1 MDIKEL
7 HSFKLSD
14 AVKFHDKLN
23 PKLWVDNKLDPKV
36 RNHLLDVAED
46 FISELGIKD
55 VNVENVT
62 VSGSNAAYSYTPH
75 SDLDLH
81 IVVDMSKLPDNE
93 VYQELFKAKKT
104 LYNDAHDITVHGVPV
119 EVYVQ
124 DSNLPVVSLGE
135 YSILH
140 DRWIKHPIKRRAN
153 FDQNAT
159 RAKYEKLADLVGLT
173 MKTKDLKRVDDV
185 LKLIKRY
192 RQAGLSKGGEF
203 SPENLAYKAIRTQGG
218 IDKLY
223 DLSDKLHS
231 QALSI
236 EEAGTRDDAL
246 LKIKK
251 LQNTT
256 GRTPSE
262 IESITRIIEKMMKQY
277 NIKPEEIGRHQP
289 VDPFKSKL
297 AKAAYEKQMAAA
309 AMKDEWER
317 FKHGIFAEESMY
329 GRADDDESEVVHHV
343 TPHKFSEFNPLS
355 HFGTKKAAGARAFA
369 LATDYEYGKPKKDN
383 VFNALAARLRLGNVV
398 DIDDTNT
405 HTAWDIAKSLCRRN
419 IISKEDRDAV
429 PKESG
434 PAADKILLNILKVY
448 AIDTLRYTNDIED
461 PGSTS
466 YIITDPSQVRILKRS
481 NNAKINF
488 EKYRKYNSDAY
499 WSQDDLLESYTTK
512 QQVID
517 HFVRSAKYR
526 GEDVNLAARKGAAA
540 WERGW
545 RGPKPKKPAE
555 IKPYDPERYKNIRLP
570 YIDESAEQDIMYHVT
585 PTKNLRSI
593 MKNGLRPQI
602 GDRSAKLHGEEN
614 GIFLFPT
621 LDDVEDAVSNW
632 LGDEFDEDEDL
643 TLLAIDVSGLP
654 LVDSNAGYEKIAKT
668 AISPDRISVSNE
680 LMLEDSGQD
689 DIADKIKSQFN
700 LKQFIVTPRGD
711 DLVLDSLIV
720 GKENQGK
727 GLGTK
732 AMQELIKYA
741 DSTGKR
747 IILTPG
753 LENKTHGTTSRARL
767 VRFYK
772 SLGFKENKGRS
783 LDYAMGAGKMYRGP
797 QSSLSEASVKLYTD
811 PNYFGAEVDDTNLK
825 NLPTTNIP
833 LDKLVSYEPDSK
845 MNQEKA
851 KANVRKILQGLSK
864 GENIPPILVR
874 KYKNGYQVLDG
885 HHRFYAYKLLKK
897 KTIPAQIVSDD
908 EIETVNEASG
918 YNEIEFVCVNSQV
931 PGTSLDA
938 QRALYKDLK
947 KLKGV
952 IPLYQDWSEQ
962 GFEQLSLT
970 AIYKDPALK
979 KEILSLAKHHGVK
992 VDLIR
997 QVSDDYVDRAL
1008 SGDHDY
1014 QILEASGYIPSAKE
1028 KNDPRFKTALTVDVK
1043 PDSIKDNA
1051 KRLGSKVSRAGI
1063 PPQANPNGKIAENLM
1078 KEWQSFLAEEQQEL
1092 FPGYDEQ
1099 HREKRLSNWLAKSWG
1114 VINGKPQIFYHATTK
1129 DFDKFNIHGRGASSV
1144 LGMTF
1149 DVERHGSF
1157 FAVDPKFA
1165 EIFVESPATGELKP
1179 GARVIPVH
1187 LSIQYPI
1194 DLRDNALSRM
1204 LSDEETKEEF
1214 KAHDIDLNSIY
1225 NHMYEDQRWE
1235 LFDGPEGAEFV
1246 ENLQKL
1252 GFDGAIIN
1260 ESIPN
1265 DSNAKSGEVWVVF
1278 NPNQVKSIHN
1288 RGSFS
1293 PNDPNLMRENG

>member
-1 MDIKEL
+1 MVQTAKQVIENRARISGNKRVTLDKYRMDIKEL

-55 VNVENVT
+55 VNVEDVT

-289 VDPFKSKL
+289 VDPFKAKL

-309 AMKDEWER
+309 AMKGEWER
-317 FKHGIFAEESMY
+317 FKRGIFAEESIY

-419 IISKEDRDAV
+419 IISKEDRDVV
-429 PKESG
+429 PKEPG

-517 HFVRSAKYR
+517 HFVRAAKYR

-555 IKPYDPERYKNIRLP
+555 IKPYDPERYKNVRLP

-602 GDRSAKLHGEEN
+602 GDRSVKLHGEEN

-680 LMLEDSGQD
+680 LMLE
-689 DIADKIKSQFN
+689 
-700 LKQFIVTPRGD
+700 
-711 DLVLDSLIV
+711 
-720 GKENQGK
+720 
-727 GLGTK
+727 
-732 AMQELIKYA
+732 
-741 DSTGKR
+741 
-747 IILTPG
+747 
-753 LENKTHGTTSRARL
+753 
-767 VRFYK
+767 
-772 SLGFKENKGRS
+772 
-783 LDYAMGAGKMYRGP
+783 
-797 QSSLSEASVKLYTD
+797 
-811 PNYFGAEVDDTNLK
+811 
-825 NLPTTNIP
+825 
-833 LDKLVSYEPDSK
+833 
-845 MNQEKA
+845 
-851 KANVRKILQGLSK
+851 
-864 GENIPPILVR
+864 
-874 KYKNGYQVLDG
+874 
-885 HHRFYAYKLLKK
+885 
-897 KTIPAQIVSDD
+897 
-908 EIETVNEASG
+908 
-918 YNEIEFVCVNSQV
+918 
-931 PGTSLDA
+931 
-938 QRALYKDLK
+938 
-947 KLKGV
+947 
-952 IPLYQDWSEQ
+952 
-962 GFEQLSLT
+962 
-970 AIYKDPALK
+970 
-979 KEILSLAKHHGVK
+979 
-992 VDLIR
+992 
-997 QVSDDYVDRAL
+997 
-1008 SGDHDY
+1008 
-1014 QILEASGYIPSAKE
+1014 ASGYIPSAKE

-1043 PDSIKDNA
+1043 PDAIKKNA
-1051 KRLGSKVSRAGI
+1051 KAFGFKTSRAGI

-1078 KEWQSFLAEEQQEL
+1078 KEWQSFLAEDQQEL
-1092 FPGYDEQ
+1092 FPGYDAH
-1099 HREKRLSNWLAKSWG
+1099 HREKRLGDWLKHTHAWDG
-1114 VINGKPQIFYHATTK
+1114 HKPMTFYHATTK
-1129 DFDKFNIHGRGASSV
+1129 DFDTFNTHGTGFASA
-1144 LGMTF
+1144 LGMAF
-1149 DVERHGSF
+1149 EVERHGSF
-1157 FAVDPKFA
+1157 FAVDPMFA
-1165 EIFVESPATGELKP
+1165 ESFIEKPDYPGEYKE
-1179 GARVIPVH
+1179 GGRVIPVH
-1187 LSIQYPI
+1187 LSVQNPI
-1194 DLRDNALSRM
+1194 DLRDNNLSYM
-1204 LSDEETKEEF
+1204 LRDEDTVEGF
-1214 KAHDIDLNSIY
+1214 KANDIDLRSIY
-1225 NHMYEDQRWE
+1225 YHVPEFDRWE

-1246 ENLQKL
+1246 DNLQKL

-1265 DSNAKSGEVWVVF
+1265 NSNAKSGEVWVVF

-1288 RGSFS
+1288 RGSFN
-1293 PNDPNLMRENG
+1293 PDDPSLMRENG

>member
-55 VNVENVT
+55 VNVEDVT

-223 DLSDKLHS
+223 DLSDRLHS

-289 VDPFKSKL
+289 VDPFKAKL

-317 FKHGIFAEESMY
+317 FKRGIFAEESMY

-383 VFNALAARLRLGNVV
+383 VFNALATRLRLGNVV

-419 IISKEDRDAV
+419 IISKEDRDVV
-429 PKESG
+429 PKEPG

-517 HFVRSAKYR
+517 HFVRAAKYR

-555 IKPYDPERYKNIRLP
+555 IKPYDPERYKNVRLP

-602 GDRSAKLHGEEN
+602 GDRSVKLHGEEN

-668 AISPDRISVSNE
+668 SISPDRISVSNE
-680 LMLEDSGQD
+680 LM
-689 DIADKIKSQFN
+689 
-700 LKQFIVTPRGD
+700 
-711 DLVLDSLIV
+711 
-720 GKENQGK
+720 
-727 GLGTK
+727 
-732 AMQELIKYA
+732 
-741 DSTGKR
+741 
-747 IILTPG
+747 
-753 LENKTHGTTSRARL
+753 
-767 VRFYK
+767 
-772 SLGFKENKGRS
+772 
-783 LDYAMGAGKMYRGP
+783 
-797 QSSLSEASVKLYTD
+797 
-811 PNYFGAEVDDTNLK
+811 
-825 NLPTTNIP
+825 
-833 LDKLVSYEPDSK
+833 
-845 MNQEKA
+845 
-851 KANVRKILQGLSK
+851 
-864 GENIPPILVR
+864 
-874 KYKNGYQVLDG
+874 
-885 HHRFYAYKLLKK
+885 
-897 KTIPAQIVSDD
+897 
-908 EIETVNEASG
+908 
-918 YNEIEFVCVNSQV
+918 
-931 PGTSLDA
+931 
-938 QRALYKDLK
+938 
-947 KLKGV
+947 
-952 IPLYQDWSEQ
+952 
-962 GFEQLSLT
+962 
-970 AIYKDPALK
+970 
-979 KEILSLAKHHGVK
+979 
-992 VDLIR
+992 
-997 QVSDDYVDRAL
+997 
-1008 SGDHDY
+1008 
-1014 QILEASGYIPSAKE
+1014 LEASGYIPSAKE

-1078 KEWQSFLAEEQQEL
+1078 KEWQSFLAEDQQEL
-1092 FPGYDEQ
+1092 FPGYDAQ
-1099 HREKRLSNWLAKSWG
+1099 HREKRLGDWLQNTHAWDG
-1114 VINGKPQIFYHATTK
+1114 HKPMTFYHATTK
-1129 DFDKFNIHGRGASSV
+1129 DFDTFNTHGTGFASA
-1144 LGMTF
+1144 LGMAF
-1149 DVERHGSF
+1149 EVERHGSF
-1157 FAVDPKFA
+1157 FAVDPMFA
-1165 EIFVESPATGELKP
+1165 ESFIEKPDYPGEYKE
-1179 GARVIPVH
+1179 GGRVLPVH
-1187 LSIQYPI
+1187 LSVQNPI
-1194 DLRDNALSRM
+1194 DLRDNNLSYM
-1204 LSDEETKEEF
+1204 LRDEDTVEGF
-1214 KAHDIDLNSIY
+1214 KANDIDLRSIY
-1225 NHMYEDQRWE
+1225 YHVPEFDRWE
-1235 LFDGPEGAEFV
+1235 LFDGPEGGEFV
-1246 ENLQKL
+1246 DNLQKL

-1265 DSNAKSGEVWVVF
+1265 NSNAKSGEVWVVF

-1293 PNDPNLMRENG
+1293 PDDPRLMKESSSLEYLGNCTEDDVVDDIFGSVSEFARMVEKHGDDFTLGNLVVKYDDDEDIHHFYKK

>member
-1 MDIKEL
+1 MVQTAKQVIENRARISGNKRVTLDKYRMDIKEL

-55 VNVENVT
+55 VNVEDVT

-289 VDPFKSKL
+289 VDPFKAKL

-309 AMKDEWER
+309 AMKGEWER
-317 FKHGIFAEESMY
+317 FKRGIFAEESIY

-419 IISKEDRDAV
+419 IISKEDRDVV
-429 PKESG
+429 PKEPG

-517 HFVRSAKYR
+517 HFVRAAKYR

-555 IKPYDPERYKNIRLP
+555 IKPYDPERYKNVRLP

-593 MKNGLRPQI
+593 MKNGLRPRV
-602 GDRSAKLHGEEN
+602 GDRSVKLHGEEN

-680 LMLEDSGQD
+680 LMLE
-689 DIADKIKSQFN
+689 
-700 LKQFIVTPRGD
+700 
-711 DLVLDSLIV
+711 
-720 GKENQGK
+720 
-727 GLGTK
+727 
-732 AMQELIKYA
+732 
-741 DSTGKR
+741 
-747 IILTPG
+747 
-753 LENKTHGTTSRARL
+753 
-767 VRFYK
+767 
-772 SLGFKENKGRS
+772 
-783 LDYAMGAGKMYRGP
+783 
-797 QSSLSEASVKLYTD
+797 
-811 PNYFGAEVDDTNLK
+811 
-825 NLPTTNIP
+825 
-833 LDKLVSYEPDSK
+833 
-845 MNQEKA
+845 
-851 KANVRKILQGLSK
+851 
-864 GENIPPILVR
+864 
-874 KYKNGYQVLDG
+874 
-885 HHRFYAYKLLKK
+885 
-897 KTIPAQIVSDD
+897 
-908 EIETVNEASG
+908 
-918 YNEIEFVCVNSQV
+918 
-931 PGTSLDA
+931 
-938 QRALYKDLK
+938 
-947 KLKGV
+947 
-952 IPLYQDWSEQ
+952 
-962 GFEQLSLT
+962 
-970 AIYKDPALK
+970 
-979 KEILSLAKHHGVK
+979 
-992 VDLIR
+992 
-997 QVSDDYVDRAL
+997 
-1008 SGDHDY
+1008 
-1014 QILEASGYIPSAKE
+1014 ASGYIPSAKE

-1043 PDSIKDNA
+1043 PDAIKKNA
-1051 KRLGSKVSRAGI
+1051 KAFGFKTSRAGI

-1078 KEWQSFLAEEQQEL
+1078 KEWQSFLAEDQQEL
-1092 FPGYDEQ
+1092 FPGYDAH
-1099 HREKRLSNWLAKSWG
+1099 HREKRLGDWLKHTHAWDG
-1114 VINGKPQIFYHATTK
+1114 HKPMTFYHATTK
-1129 DFDKFNIHGRGASSV
+1129 DFDTFNTHGTGFASA
-1144 LGMTF
+1144 LGMAF
-1149 DVERHGSF
+1149 EVERHGSF
-1157 FAVDPKFA
+1157 FAVDPMFA
-1165 EIFVESPATGELKP
+1165 ESFIEKPDYPGEYKE
-1179 GARVIPVH
+1179 GGRVIPVH
-1187 LSIQYPI
+1187 LSVQNPI
-1194 DLRDNALSRM
+1194 DLRDNNLSYM
-1204 LSDEETKEEF
+1204 LRDEDTVEGF
-1214 KAHDIDLNSIY
+1214 KANDIDLRSIY
-1225 NHMYEDQRWE
+1225 YHVPEFDRWE

-1246 ENLQKL
+1246 DNLQKL

-1265 DSNAKSGEVWVVF
+1265 NSNAKSGEVWVVF

-1293 PNDPNLMRENG
+1293 PDDPRLMKESSSLEYLGNCTEDDVVDDIFGSVSEFARMVEKHGDDFTLGNLVVKYDDDEDIHHFYKK

>member
-1 MDIKEL
+1 MVQTAKQVIENRARISGNKRVTLDKYRMDIKEL

-55 VNVENVT
+55 VNVEDVT

-289 VDPFKSKL
+289 VDPFKAKL

-309 AMKDEWER
+309 AMKGEWER
-317 FKHGIFAEESMY
+317 FKRGIFAEESIY

-405 HTAWDIAKSLCRRN
+405 HTAWDIAKSLCRKN

-434 PAADKILLNILKVY
+434 PEADKILLNILKVY

-517 HFVRSAKYR
+517 HFVRAAKYR

-555 IKPYDPERYKNIRLP
+555 IKPYDPERYKNVRLP

-593 MKNGLRPQI
+593 MKNGLRPRV
-602 GDRSAKLHGEEN
+602 GDRSVKLHGEEN

-680 LMLEDSGQD
+680 LMLE
-689 DIADKIKSQFN
+689 
-700 LKQFIVTPRGD
+700 
-711 DLVLDSLIV
+711 
-720 GKENQGK
+720 
-727 GLGTK
+727 
-732 AMQELIKYA
+732 
-741 DSTGKR
+741 
-747 IILTPG
+747 
-753 LENKTHGTTSRARL
+753 
-767 VRFYK
+767 
-772 SLGFKENKGRS
+772 
-783 LDYAMGAGKMYRGP
+783 
-797 QSSLSEASVKLYTD
+797 
-811 PNYFGAEVDDTNLK
+811 
-825 NLPTTNIP
+825 
-833 LDKLVSYEPDSK
+833 
-845 MNQEKA
+845 
-851 KANVRKILQGLSK
+851 
-864 GENIPPILVR
+864 
-874 KYKNGYQVLDG
+874 
-885 HHRFYAYKLLKK
+885 
-897 KTIPAQIVSDD
+897 
-908 EIETVNEASG
+908 
-918 YNEIEFVCVNSQV
+918 
-931 PGTSLDA
+931 
-938 QRALYKDLK
+938 
-947 KLKGV
+947 
-952 IPLYQDWSEQ
+952 
-962 GFEQLSLT
+962 
-970 AIYKDPALK
+970 
-979 KEILSLAKHHGVK
+979 
-992 VDLIR
+992 
-997 QVSDDYVDRAL
+997 
-1008 SGDHDY
+1008 
-1014 QILEASGYIPSAKE
+1014 ASGYIPSAKE

-1078 KEWQSFLAEEQQEL
+1078 KEWQSFLAEDQQEL
-1092 FPGYDEQ
+1092 FPGYDAH
-1099 HREKRLSNWLAKSWG
+1099 HREKRLGDWLKHTHAWDG
-1114 VINGKPQIFYHATTK
+1114 HKPMTFYHATTK
-1129 DFDKFNIHGRGASSV
+1129 DFDTFNTHGTGFASA
-1144 LGMTF
+1144 LGMAF
-1149 DVERHGSF
+1149 EVERHGSF
-1157 FAVDPKFA
+1157 FAVDPMFA
-1165 EIFVESPATGELKP
+1165 ESFIEKPDYPGEYKE
-1179 GARVIPVH
+1179 GGRVIPVH
-1187 LSIQYPI
+1187 LSVQNPI
-1194 DLRDNALSRM
+1194 DLRDNNLSYM
-1204 LSDEETKEEF
+1204 LRDEDTVEGF
-1214 KAHDIDLNSIY
+1214 KANDIDLRSIY
-1225 NHMYEDQRWE
+1225 YHVPEFDRWE

-1246 ENLQKL
+1246 DNLQKL

-1265 DSNAKSGEVWVVF
+1265 NSNAKSGEVWVVF

-1293 PNDPNLMRENG
+1293 PDDPRLMKESSSLEYLGNCTEDDVVDDIFGSVSEFARMVEKHGDDFTLGNLVVKYDDDEDIHHFYKK

>member
-1 MDIKEL
+1 MVQTAKQVIENRARISGNKRVTLDKYRMDIKEL

-55 VNVENVT
+55 VNVEDVT

-104 LYNDAHDITVHGVPV
+104 LYNDAHDITGHGVPV

-289 VDPFKSKL
+289 VDPFKAKL

-309 AMKDEWER
+309 AMKGEWER
-317 FKHGIFAEESMY
+317 FKRGIFAEESIY

-405 HTAWDIAKSLCRRN
+405 HTAWDIAKSLCRKN

-434 PAADKILLNILKVY
+434 PEADKILLNILKVY

-517 HFVRSAKYR
+517 HFVRAAKYR

-555 IKPYDPERYKNIRLP
+555 IKPYDPERYKNVRLP

-593 MKNGLRPQI
+593 MKNGLRPRV
-602 GDRSAKLHGEEN
+602 GDRSVKLHGEEN

-680 LMLEDSGQD
+680 LMLE
-689 DIADKIKSQFN
+689 
-700 LKQFIVTPRGD
+700 
-711 DLVLDSLIV
+711 
-720 GKENQGK
+720 
-727 GLGTK
+727 
-732 AMQELIKYA
+732 
-741 DSTGKR
+741 
-747 IILTPG
+747 
-753 LENKTHGTTSRARL
+753 
-767 VRFYK
+767 
-772 SLGFKENKGRS
+772 
-783 LDYAMGAGKMYRGP
+783 
-797 QSSLSEASVKLYTD
+797 
-811 PNYFGAEVDDTNLK
+811 
-825 NLPTTNIP
+825 
-833 LDKLVSYEPDSK
+833 
-845 MNQEKA
+845 
-851 KANVRKILQGLSK
+851 
-864 GENIPPILVR
+864 
-874 KYKNGYQVLDG
+874 
-885 HHRFYAYKLLKK
+885 
-897 KTIPAQIVSDD
+897 
-908 EIETVNEASG
+908 
-918 YNEIEFVCVNSQV
+918 
-931 PGTSLDA
+931 
-938 QRALYKDLK
+938 
-947 KLKGV
+947 
-952 IPLYQDWSEQ
+952 
-962 GFEQLSLT
+962 
-970 AIYKDPALK
+970 
-979 KEILSLAKHHGVK
+979 
-992 VDLIR
+992 
-997 QVSDDYVDRAL
+997 
-1008 SGDHDY
+1008 
-1014 QILEASGYIPSAKE
+1014 ASGYIPSAKE

-1043 PDSIKDNA
+1043 PDAIKKNA
-1051 KRLGSKVSRAGI
+1051 KAFGFKTSRAGI

-1078 KEWQSFLAEEQQEL
+1078 KEWQSFLAEDQQEL
-1092 FPGYDEQ
+1092 FPGYDAH
-1099 HREKRLSNWLAKSWG
+1099 HREKRLGDWLKHTHAWDG
-1114 VINGKPQIFYHATTK
+1114 HKPMTFYHATTK
-1129 DFDKFNIHGRGASSV
+1129 DFDTFNTHGTGFASA
-1144 LGMTF
+1144 LGMAF
-1149 DVERHGSF
+1149 EVERHGSF
-1157 FAVDPKFA
+1157 FAVDPMFA
-1165 EIFVESPATGELKP
+1165 ESFIEKPDYPGEYKE
-1179 GARVIPVH
+1179 GGRVIPVH
-1187 LSIQYPI
+1187 LSVQNPI
-1194 DLRDNALSRM
+1194 DLRDNNLSYM
-1204 LSDEETKEEF
+1204 LRDEDTVEGF
-1214 KAHDIDLNSIY
+1214 KANDIDLRSIY
-1225 NHMYEDQRWE
+1225 YHVPEFDRWE

-1246 ENLQKL
+1246 DNLQKL

-1265 DSNAKSGEVWVVF
+1265 NSNAKSGEVWVVF

-1293 PNDPNLMRENG
+1293 PDDPRLMKESSSLEYLGNCTEDDVVDDIFGSVSEFARMVEKHGDDFTLGNLVVKYDDDEDIHHFYKK

>member
-1 MDIKEL
+1 MVQTAKQVIENRARISGNKRVTLDKYRMDIKEL

-55 VNVENVT
+55 VNVEDVT

-289 VDPFKSKL
+289 VDPFKAKL

-309 AMKDEWER
+309 AMKGEWER
-317 FKHGIFAEESMY
+317 FKRGIFAEESIY

-405 HTAWDIAKSLCRRN
+405 HTAWDIAKSLCRKN

-434 PAADKILLNILKVY
+434 PEADKILLNILKVY

-517 HFVRSAKYR
+517 HFVRAAKYR

-555 IKPYDPERYKNIRLP
+555 IKPYDPERYKNVRLP

-593 MKNGLRPQI
+593 MKNGLRPRV
-602 GDRSAKLHGEEN
+602 GDRSVKLHGEEN

-680 LMLEDSGQD
+680 LMLE
-689 DIADKIKSQFN
+689 
-700 LKQFIVTPRGD
+700 
-711 DLVLDSLIV
+711 
-720 GKENQGK
+720 
-727 GLGTK
+727 
-732 AMQELIKYA
+732 
-741 DSTGKR
+741 
-747 IILTPG
+747 
-753 LENKTHGTTSRARL
+753 
-767 VRFYK
+767 
-772 SLGFKENKGRS
+772 
-783 LDYAMGAGKMYRGP
+783 
-797 QSSLSEASVKLYTD
+797 
-811 PNYFGAEVDDTNLK
+811 
-825 NLPTTNIP
+825 
-833 LDKLVSYEPDSK
+833 
-845 MNQEKA
+845 
-851 KANVRKILQGLSK
+851 
-864 GENIPPILVR
+864 
-874 KYKNGYQVLDG
+874 
-885 HHRFYAYKLLKK
+885 
-897 KTIPAQIVSDD
+897 
-908 EIETVNEASG
+908 
-918 YNEIEFVCVNSQV
+918 
-931 PGTSLDA
+931 
-938 QRALYKDLK
+938 
-947 KLKGV
+947 
-952 IPLYQDWSEQ
+952 
-962 GFEQLSLT
+962 
-970 AIYKDPALK
+970 
-979 KEILSLAKHHGVK
+979 
-992 VDLIR
+992 
-997 QVSDDYVDRAL
+997 
-1008 SGDHDY
+1008 
-1014 QILEASGYIPSAKE
+1014 ASGYIPSAKE

-1043 PDSIKDNA
+1043 PDAIKKNA
-1051 KRLGSKVSRAGI
+1051 KAFGFKTSRAGI

-1078 KEWQSFLAEEQQEL
+1078 KEWQSFLAEDQQEL
-1092 FPGYDEQ
+1092 FPGYDAH
-1099 HREKRLSNWLAKSWG
+1099 HREKRLGDWLKHTHAWDG
-1114 VINGKPQIFYHATTK
+1114 HKPMTFYHATTK
-1129 DFDKFNIHGRGASSV
+1129 DFDTFNTHGTGFASA
-1144 LGMTF
+1144 LGMAF
-1149 DVERHGSF
+1149 EVERHGSF
-1157 FAVDPKFA
+1157 FAVDPMFA
-1165 EIFVESPATGELKP
+1165 ESFIEKPDYPGEYKE
-1179 GARVIPVH
+1179 GGRVIPVH
-1187 LSIQYPI
+1187 LSVQNPI
-1194 DLRDNALSRM
+1194 DLRDNNLSYM
-1204 LSDEETKEEF
+1204 LRDEDTVEGF
-1214 KAHDIDLNSIY
+1214 KANDIDLRSIY
-1225 NHMYEDQRWE
+1225 YHVPEFDRWE

-1246 ENLQKL
+1246 DNLQKL

-1265 DSNAKSGEVWVVF
+1265 NSNAKSGEVWVVF

-1293 PNDPNLMRENG
+1293 PDDPRLMKESSSLEYLGNCTEDDVVDDIFGSVSEFARMVEKHGDDFTLGNLVVKYDDDEDIHHFYKK

>member
-55 VNVENVT
+55 VNVEDVT

-223 DLSDKLHS
+223 DLSDRLHS

-289 VDPFKSKL
+289 VDPFKAKL

-309 AMKDEWER
+309 AMKGEWER
-317 FKHGIFAEESMY
+317 FKRGIFAEESIY

-383 VFNALAARLRLGNVV
+383 VFNALATRLRLGNVV

-419 IISKEDRDAV
+419 IISKEDRDVV
-429 PKESG
+429 PKEPG

-517 HFVRSAKYR
+517 HFVRAAKYR

-555 IKPYDPERYKNIRLP
+555 IKPYDPERYKNVRLP

-593 MKNGLRPQI
+593 MKNGLRPRV
-602 GDRSAKLHGEEN
+602 GDRSVKLHGEEN

-680 LMLEDSGQD
+680 LMLE
-689 DIADKIKSQFN
+689 
-700 LKQFIVTPRGD
+700 
-711 DLVLDSLIV
+711 
-720 GKENQGK
+720 
-727 GLGTK
+727 
-732 AMQELIKYA
+732 
-741 DSTGKR
+741 
-747 IILTPG
+747 
-753 LENKTHGTTSRARL
+753 
-767 VRFYK
+767 
-772 SLGFKENKGRS
+772 
-783 LDYAMGAGKMYRGP
+783 
-797 QSSLSEASVKLYTD
+797 
-811 PNYFGAEVDDTNLK
+811 
-825 NLPTTNIP
+825 
-833 LDKLVSYEPDSK
+833 
-845 MNQEKA
+845 
-851 KANVRKILQGLSK
+851 
-864 GENIPPILVR
+864 
-874 KYKNGYQVLDG
+874 
-885 HHRFYAYKLLKK
+885 
-897 KTIPAQIVSDD
+897 
-908 EIETVNEASG
+908 ASG
-918 YNEIEFVCVNSQV
+918 YIPSAKEKNGHLPFIAEYAKDEEPIQPRKEHPITVYIHSILHNKTIALI
-931 PGTSLDA
+931 GEKLDQA
-938 QRALYKDLK
+938 
-947 KLKGV
+947 
-952 IPLYQDWSEQ
+952 
-962 GFEQLSLT
+962 
-970 AIYKDPALK
+970 
-979 KEILSLAKHHGVK
+979 HGKVK
-992 VDLIR
+992 VEFTVPNSGEKRTIWMPVTDKK
-997 QVSDDYVDRAL
+997 YPTGKL
-1008 SGDHDY
+1008 SNSVYLREKHNNVVTDGIFEY
-1014 QILEASGYIPSAKE
+1014 WAYEPNLTEASGYIPSAKE

-1078 KEWQSFLAEEQQEL
+1078 KEWQSFLAEDQQEL
-1092 FPGYDEQ
+1092 FPGYDAQ
-1099 HREKRLSNWLAKSWG
+1099 HREKRLGDWLQNTHAWDG
-1114 VINGKPQIFYHATTK
+1114 HKPMTFYHATTK
-1129 DFDKFNIHGRGASSV
+1129 DFDTFNTHGTGFASA
-1144 LGMTF
+1144 LGMAF
-1149 DVERHGSF
+1149 EVERHGSF
-1157 FAVDPKFA
+1157 FAVDPMFA
-1165 EIFVESPATGELKP
+1165 ESFIEKPDYPGEYKE
-1179 GARVIPVH
+1179 GGRVIPVH
-1187 LSIQYPI
+1187 LSVQNPI
-1194 DLRDNALSRM
+1194 DLRDNNLSYM
-1204 LSDEETKEEF
+1204 LRDEDTVEGF
-1214 KAHDIDLNSIY
+1214 KANDIDLRSIY
-1225 NHMYEDQRWE
+1225 YHVPEFDRWE

-1246 ENLQKL
+1246 DNLQKL

-1265 DSNAKSGEVWVVF
+1265 NSNAKSGEVWVVF

-1288 RGSFS
+1288 RGSFN
-1293 PNDPNLMRENG
+1293 PDDPSLMRENG

>member
-55 VNVENVT
+55 VNVEDVT

-223 DLSDKLHS
+223 DLSDRLHS

-289 VDPFKSKL
+289 VDPFKAKL

-317 FKHGIFAEESMY
+317 FKRGIFAEESMY

-419 IISKEDRDAV
+419 IISKEDRDVV
-429 PKESG
+429 PKEPG

-517 HFVRSAKYR
+517 HFVRAAKYR

-555 IKPYDPERYKNIRLP
+555 IKPYDPERYKNVRLP

-602 GDRSAKLHGEEN
+602 GDRSVKLHGEEN

-680 LMLEDSGQD
+680 LMLE
-689 DIADKIKSQFN
+689 
-700 LKQFIVTPRGD
+700 
-711 DLVLDSLIV
+711 
-720 GKENQGK
+720 
-727 GLGTK
+727 
-732 AMQELIKYA
+732 
-741 DSTGKR
+741 
-747 IILTPG
+747 
-753 LENKTHGTTSRARL
+753 
-767 VRFYK
+767 
-772 SLGFKENKGRS
+772 
-783 LDYAMGAGKMYRGP
+783 
-797 QSSLSEASVKLYTD
+797 
-811 PNYFGAEVDDTNLK
+811 
-825 NLPTTNIP
+825 
-833 LDKLVSYEPDSK
+833 
-845 MNQEKA
+845 
-851 KANVRKILQGLSK
+851 
-864 GENIPPILVR
+864 
-874 KYKNGYQVLDG
+874 
-885 HHRFYAYKLLKK
+885 
-897 KTIPAQIVSDD
+897 
-908 EIETVNEASG
+908 
-918 YNEIEFVCVNSQV
+918 
-931 PGTSLDA
+931 
-938 QRALYKDLK
+938 
-947 KLKGV
+947 
-952 IPLYQDWSEQ
+952 
-962 GFEQLSLT
+962 
-970 AIYKDPALK
+970 
-979 KEILSLAKHHGVK
+979 
-992 VDLIR
+992 
-997 QVSDDYVDRAL
+997 
-1008 SGDHDY
+1008 
-1014 QILEASGYIPSAKE
+1014 ASGYIPSAKE

-1043 PDSIKDNA
+1043 PDAIKKNA
-1051 KRLGSKVSRAGI
+1051 KAFGFKTSRAGI

-1078 KEWQSFLAEEQQEL
+1078 KEWQSFLAEDQQEL
-1092 FPGYDEQ
+1092 FPGYDAQ
-1099 HREKRLSNWLAKSWG
+1099 HREKRLGDWLQNTHAWDG
-1114 VINGKPQIFYHATTK
+1114 HKPMTFYHATTK
-1129 DFDKFNIHGRGASSV
+1129 DFDTFNTHGTGFASA
-1144 LGMTF
+1144 LGMAF
-1149 DVERHGSF
+1149 EVERHGSF
-1157 FAVDPKFA
+1157 FAVDPMFA
-1165 EIFVESPATGELKP
+1165 ESFIEKPDYPGEYKE
-1179 GARVIPVH
+1179 GGRVIPVH
-1187 LSIQYPI
+1187 LSVQNPI
-1194 DLRDNALSRM
+1194 DLRDNNLSYM
-1204 LSDEETKEEF
+1204 LRDEDTVEGF
-1214 KAHDIDLNSIY
+1214 KANDIDLRSIY
-1225 NHMYEDQRWE
+1225 YHVPEFDRWE
-1235 LFDGPEGAEFV
+1235 LFDGPEGGEFV
-1246 ENLQKL
+1246 DNLQKL

-1265 DSNAKSGEVWVVF
+1265 NSNAKSGEVWVVF

-1293 PNDPNLMRENG
+1293 PDDPRLMKESSSLEYLGNCTEDDVVDDIFGSVSEFARMVEKHGDDFTLGNLVVKYDDDEDIHHFYKK

>member
-1 MDIKEL
+1 MVQTAKQVIENRARISGNKRVTLDKYRMDIKEL

-55 VNVENVT
+55 VNVEDVT

-289 VDPFKSKL
+289 VDPFKAKL

-309 AMKDEWER
+309 AMKGEWER
-317 FKHGIFAEESMY
+317 FKRGIFAEESIY

-405 HTAWDIAKSLCRRN
+405 HTAWDIAKSLCRKN

-434 PAADKILLNILKVY
+434 PEADKILLNILKVY

-517 HFVRSAKYR
+517 HFVRAAKYR

-555 IKPYDPERYKNIRLP
+555 IKPYDPERYKNVRLP

-593 MKNGLRPQI
+593 MKNGLRPRV
-602 GDRSAKLHGEEN
+602 GDRSVKLHGEEN

-680 LMLEDSGQD
+680 LMLE
-689 DIADKIKSQFN
+689 
-700 LKQFIVTPRGD
+700 
-711 DLVLDSLIV
+711 
-720 GKENQGK
+720 
-727 GLGTK
+727 
-732 AMQELIKYA
+732 
-741 DSTGKR
+741 
-747 IILTPG
+747 
-753 LENKTHGTTSRARL
+753 
-767 VRFYK
+767 
-772 SLGFKENKGRS
+772 
-783 LDYAMGAGKMYRGP
+783 
-797 QSSLSEASVKLYTD
+797 
-811 PNYFGAEVDDTNLK
+811 
-825 NLPTTNIP
+825 
-833 LDKLVSYEPDSK
+833 
-845 MNQEKA
+845 
-851 KANVRKILQGLSK
+851 
-864 GENIPPILVR
+864 
-874 KYKNGYQVLDG
+874 
-885 HHRFYAYKLLKK
+885 
-897 KTIPAQIVSDD
+897 
-908 EIETVNEASG
+908 
-918 YNEIEFVCVNSQV
+918 
-931 PGTSLDA
+931 
-938 QRALYKDLK
+938 
-947 KLKGV
+947 
-952 IPLYQDWSEQ
+952 
-962 GFEQLSLT
+962 
-970 AIYKDPALK
+970 
-979 KEILSLAKHHGVK
+979 
-992 VDLIR
+992 
-997 QVSDDYVDRAL
+997 
-1008 SGDHDY
+1008 
-1014 QILEASGYIPSAKE
+1014 ASGYIPSAKE

-1043 PDSIKDNA
+1043 PDAIKKNA
-1051 KRLGSKVSRAGI
+1051 KAFGFKTSRAGI

-1078 KEWQSFLAEEQQEL
+1078 KEWQSFLAEDQQEL
-1092 FPGYDEQ
+1092 FPGYDAH
-1099 HREKRLSNWLAKSWG
+1099 HREKRLGDWLKHTHAWDG
-1114 VINGKPQIFYHATTK
+1114 HKPMTFYHATTK
-1129 DFDKFNIHGRGASSV
+1129 DFDTFNTHGTGFASA
-1144 LGMTF
+1144 LGMAF
-1149 DVERHGSF
+1149 EVERHGSF
-1157 FAVDPKFA
+1157 FAVDPMFA
-1165 EIFVESPATGELKP
+1165 ESFIEKPDYPGEYKE
-1179 GARVIPVH
+1179 GGRVIPVH
-1187 LSIQYPI
+1187 LSVQNPI
-1194 DLRDNALSRM
+1194 DLRDNNLSYM
-1204 LSDEETKEEF
+1204 LRDEDTVEGF
-1214 KAHDIDLNSIY
+1214 KANDIDLRSIY
-1225 NHMYEDQRWE
+1225 YHVPEFDRWE
-1235 LFDGPEGAEFV
+1235 LFDGPEGGEFV
-1246 ENLQKL
+1246 DNLQKL

-1265 DSNAKSGEVWVVF
+1265 NSNAKSGEVWVVF

-1293 PNDPNLMRENG
+1293 PDDPRLMKESSSLEYLGNCTEDDVVDDIFGSVSEFARMVEKHGDDFTLGNLVVKYDDDEDIHHFYKK

>member
-1 MDIKEL
+1 MVQTAKQVIENRARISGNKRVTLDKYRMDIKEL

-55 VNVENVT
+55 VNVEDVT

-289 VDPFKSKL
+289 VDPFKAKL

-309 AMKDEWER
+309 AMKGEWER
-317 FKHGIFAEESMY
+317 FKRGIFAEESIY

-405 HTAWDIAKSLCRRN
+405 HTAWDIAKSLCRKN

-434 PAADKILLNILKVY
+434 PEADKILLNILKVY

-517 HFVRSAKYR
+517 HFVRAAKYR

-555 IKPYDPERYKNIRLP
+555 IKPYDPERYKNVRLP

-593 MKNGLRPQI
+593 MKNGLRPRV
-602 GDRSAKLHGEEN
+602 GDRSVKLHGEEN

-680 LMLEDSGQD
+680 LMLE
-689 DIADKIKSQFN
+689 
-700 LKQFIVTPRGD
+700 
-711 DLVLDSLIV
+711 
-720 GKENQGK
+720 
-727 GLGTK
+727 
-732 AMQELIKYA
+732 
-741 DSTGKR
+741 
-747 IILTPG
+747 
-753 LENKTHGTTSRARL
+753 
-767 VRFYK
+767 
-772 SLGFKENKGRS
+772 
-783 LDYAMGAGKMYRGP
+783 
-797 QSSLSEASVKLYTD
+797 
-811 PNYFGAEVDDTNLK
+811 
-825 NLPTTNIP
+825 
-833 LDKLVSYEPDSK
+833 
-845 MNQEKA
+845 
-851 KANVRKILQGLSK
+851 
-864 GENIPPILVR
+864 
-874 KYKNGYQVLDG
+874 
-885 HHRFYAYKLLKK
+885 
-897 KTIPAQIVSDD
+897 
-908 EIETVNEASG
+908 
-918 YNEIEFVCVNSQV
+918 
-931 PGTSLDA
+931 
-938 QRALYKDLK
+938 
-947 KLKGV
+947 
-952 IPLYQDWSEQ
+952 
-962 GFEQLSLT
+962 
-970 AIYKDPALK
+970 
-979 KEILSLAKHHGVK
+979 
-992 VDLIR
+992 
-997 QVSDDYVDRAL
+997 
-1008 SGDHDY
+1008 
-1014 QILEASGYIPSAKE
+1014 ASGYIPSAKE

-1043 PDSIKDNA
+1043 PDAIKKNA
-1051 KRLGSKVSRAGI
+1051 KAFGLKTSRAGI

-1078 KEWQSFLAEEQQEL
+1078 KEWQSFLAEDQQEL
-1092 FPGYDEQ
+1092 FPGYDAH
-1099 HREKRLSNWLAKSWG
+1099 HREKRLGDWLKHTHAWDG
-1114 VINGKPQIFYHATTK
+1114 HKPMTFYHATTK
-1129 DFDKFNIHGRGASSV
+1129 DFDTFNTHGTGFASA
-1144 LGMTF
+1144 LGMAF
-1149 DVERHGSF
+1149 EVERHGSF
-1157 FAVDPKFA
+1157 FAVDPMFA
-1165 EIFVESPATGELKP
+1165 ESFIEKPDYPGEYKE
-1179 GARVIPVH
+1179 GGRVIPVH
-1187 LSIQYPI
+1187 LSVQNPI
-1194 DLRDNALSRM
+1194 DLRDNNLSYM
-1204 LSDEETKEEF
+1204 LRDEDTVEGF
-1214 KAHDIDLNSIY
+1214 KANDIDLRSIY
-1225 NHMYEDQRWE
+1225 YHVPEFDRWE
-1235 LFDGPEGAEFV
+1235 LFDGPEGGEFV
-1246 ENLQKL
+1246 DNLQKL

-1265 DSNAKSGEVWVVF
+1265 NSNAKSGEVWVVF

-1293 PNDPNLMRENG
+1293 PDDPRLMKESSSLEYLGNCTEDDVVDDIFGSMSEFARMVEKHGDDFTLGNLVVKYDDDEDIHHFYKK

>member
-55 VNVENVT
+55 VNVEDVT

-223 DLSDKLHS
+223 DLSDRLHS

-289 VDPFKSKL
+289 VDPFKAKL

-317 FKHGIFAEESMY
+317 FKRGIFAEESIY

-405 HTAWDIAKSLCRRN
+405 HTAWDIAKSLCRKN

-434 PAADKILLNILKVY
+434 PEADKILLNILKVY

-517 HFVRSAKYR
+517 HFVRAAKYR

-555 IKPYDPERYKNIRLP
+555 IKPYDPERYKNVRLP

-602 GDRSAKLHGEEN
+602 GDRSVKLHGEEN

-668 AISPDRISVSNE
+668 SISPDRISVSNE
-680 LMLEDSGQD
+680 LM
-689 DIADKIKSQFN
+689 
-700 LKQFIVTPRGD
+700 
-711 DLVLDSLIV
+711 
-720 GKENQGK
+720 
-727 GLGTK
+727 
-732 AMQELIKYA
+732 
-741 DSTGKR
+741 
-747 IILTPG
+747 
-753 LENKTHGTTSRARL
+753 
-767 VRFYK
+767 
-772 SLGFKENKGRS
+772 
-783 LDYAMGAGKMYRGP
+783 
-797 QSSLSEASVKLYTD
+797 
-811 PNYFGAEVDDTNLK
+811 
-825 NLPTTNIP
+825 
-833 LDKLVSYEPDSK
+833 
-845 MNQEKA
+845 
-851 KANVRKILQGLSK
+851 
-864 GENIPPILVR
+864 
-874 KYKNGYQVLDG
+874 
-885 HHRFYAYKLLKK
+885 
-897 KTIPAQIVSDD
+897 
-908 EIETVNEASG
+908 
-918 YNEIEFVCVNSQV
+918 
-931 PGTSLDA
+931 
-938 QRALYKDLK
+938 
-947 KLKGV
+947 
-952 IPLYQDWSEQ
+952 
-962 GFEQLSLT
+962 
-970 AIYKDPALK
+970 
-979 KEILSLAKHHGVK
+979 
-992 VDLIR
+992 
-997 QVSDDYVDRAL
+997 
-1008 SGDHDY
+1008 
-1014 QILEASGYIPSAKE
+1014 LEASGYIPSAKE

-1043 PDSIKDNA
+1043 PDAIKKNA
-1051 KRLGSKVSRAGI
+1051 KAFGFKTSRAGI

-1078 KEWQSFLAEEQQEL
+1078 KEWQSFLAEDQQEL
-1092 FPGYDEQ
+1092 FPGYDAQ
-1099 HREKRLSNWLAKSWG
+1099 HREKRLGDWLQNTHAWDG
-1114 VINGKPQIFYHATTK
+1114 HKPMTFYHATTK
-1129 DFDKFNIHGRGASSV
+1129 DFDTFNTHGTGFASA
-1144 LGMTF
+1144 LGMAF
-1149 DVERHGSF
+1149 EVERHGSF
-1157 FAVDPKFA
+1157 FAVDPMFA
-1165 EIFVESPATGELKP
+1165 ESFIEKPDYPGEYKE
-1179 GARVIPVH
+1179 GGRVLPVH
-1187 LSIQYPI
+1187 LSVQNPI
-1194 DLRDNALSRM
+1194 DLRDNNLSYM
-1204 LSDEETKEEF
+1204 LRDEDTVEGF
-1214 KAHDIDLNSIY
+1214 KANDIDLRSIY
-1225 NHMYEDQRWE
+1225 YHVPEFDRWE

-1246 ENLQKL
+1246 DNLQKL

-1265 DSNAKSGEVWVVF
+1265 NSNAKSGEVWVVF

-1288 RGSFS
+1288 RGSFN
-1293 PNDPNLMRENG
+1293 PDDPSLMRENG

>member
-1 MDIKEL
+1 MVQTAKQVIENRARISGNKRVTLDKYRMDIKEL

-55 VNVENVT
+55 VNVEDVT

-289 VDPFKSKL
+289 VDPFKAKL

-309 AMKDEWER
+309 AMKGEWER
-317 FKHGIFAEESMY
+317 FKRGIFAEESIY

-405 HTAWDIAKSLCRRN
+405 HTAWDIAKSLCRKN

-434 PAADKILLNILKVY
+434 PEADKILLNILKVY

-517 HFVRSAKYR
+517 HFVRAAKYR

-555 IKPYDPERYKNIRLP
+555 IKPYDPERYKNVRLP

-593 MKNGLRPQI
+593 MKNGLRPRV
-602 GDRSAKLHGEEN
+602 GDRSVKLHGEEN

-680 LMLEDSGQD
+680 LMLE
-689 DIADKIKSQFN
+689 
-700 LKQFIVTPRGD
+700 
-711 DLVLDSLIV
+711 
-720 GKENQGK
+720 
-727 GLGTK
+727 
-732 AMQELIKYA
+732 
-741 DSTGKR
+741 
-747 IILTPG
+747 
-753 LENKTHGTTSRARL
+753 
-767 VRFYK
+767 
-772 SLGFKENKGRS
+772 
-783 LDYAMGAGKMYRGP
+783 
-797 QSSLSEASVKLYTD
+797 
-811 PNYFGAEVDDTNLK
+811 
-825 NLPTTNIP
+825 
-833 LDKLVSYEPDSK
+833 
-845 MNQEKA
+845 
-851 KANVRKILQGLSK
+851 
-864 GENIPPILVR
+864 
-874 KYKNGYQVLDG
+874 
-885 HHRFYAYKLLKK
+885 
-897 KTIPAQIVSDD
+897 
-908 EIETVNEASG
+908 
-918 YNEIEFVCVNSQV
+918 
-931 PGTSLDA
+931 
-938 QRALYKDLK
+938 
-947 KLKGV
+947 
-952 IPLYQDWSEQ
+952 
-962 GFEQLSLT
+962 
-970 AIYKDPALK
+970 
-979 KEILSLAKHHGVK
+979 
-992 VDLIR
+992 
-997 QVSDDYVDRAL
+997 
-1008 SGDHDY
+1008 
-1014 QILEASGYIPSAKE
+1014 ASGYIPSAKE

-1043 PDSIKDNA
+1043 PDAIKKNA
-1051 KRLGSKVSRAGI
+1051 KAFGFKTSRAGI

-1078 KEWQSFLAEEQQEL
+1078 KEWQSFLAEDQQEL
-1092 FPGYDEQ
+1092 FPGYDAH
-1099 HREKRLSNWLAKSWG
+1099 HREKRLGDWLKHTHAWDG
-1114 VINGKPQIFYHATTK
+1114 HKPMTFYHATTK
-1129 DFDKFNIHGRGASSV
+1129 DFDTFNTHGTGFASA
-1144 LGMTF
+1144 LGMAF
-1149 DVERHGSF
+1149 EVERHGSF
-1157 FAVDPKFA
+1157 FAVDPMFA
-1165 EIFVESPATGELKP
+1165 ESFIEKPDYPGEYKE
-1179 GARVIPVH
+1179 GGRVIPVH
-1187 LSIQYPI
+1187 LSVQNPI
-1194 DLRDNALSRM
+1194 DLRDNNLSYM
-1204 LSDEETKEEF
+1204 LRDEDTVEGF
-1214 KAHDIDLNSIY
+1214 KANDIDLRSIY
-1225 NHMYEDQRWE
+1225 YHVPEFDRWE

-1246 ENLQKL
+1246 DNLQKL

-1265 DSNAKSGEVWVVF
+1265 NSNAKSGEVWVVF

-1288 RGSFS
+1288 RGSFN
-1293 PNDPNLMRENG
+1293 PDDPSLMRENG